1 MNLPLPRDCDA
12 DLVFSGSGTLF
23 PTHIGAWA
31 ALRTLGIQPARLGG
45 TSGGA
50 IVAAGIAVGRHPL
63 DLLHETQRAFA
74 EGLLAPAFPPRRLG
88 LSSNRRILGS
98 LRRILPGKL
107 GDTRIPLY
115 VWATDLERCEPVCF
129 SSIDTPNVPVAD
141 AVMASA
147 SIPLLFPAMTIGSH
161 KRLVDG
167 GLVVNYAHDR
177 FDGPT
182 ESDMA
187 RPTIGL
193 RFGDASVKTMP
204 VETIWDEGKAIVY
217 SWLKAANEQ
226 HLSRKHWSHTIT
238 LETAGNWLDFSP
250 DVQALYVAGFRSV
263 ARAYGR

>member
-1 MNLPLPRDCDA
+1 MNLPLPRDCEA

-31 ALRTLGIQPARLGG
+31 ALRTMGITPARLGG

-63 DLLHETQRAFA
+63 DLLHETEAAFKD
-74 EGLLAPAFPPRRLG
+74 GLLAPAFPPRRLG
-88 LSSNRRILGS
+88 LFSNRRILGH
-98 LRRILPGKL
+98 LRRILPGRL
-107 GDTRIPLY
+107 GDCRVPLS
-115 VWATDLERCEPVCF
+115 VWCTDLERCEPVCY
-129 SSIDTPNVPVAD
+129 STLDTPDVPVAD

-147 SIPLLFPAMTIGSH
+147 SIPLLFPAYRIGRRR
-161 KRLVDG
+161 RLVDG

-193 RFGDASVKTMP
+193 RFGDASVKEMT
-204 VETIWDEGKAIVY
+204 VDTVFDEGKALVY
-217 SWLKAANEQ
+217 TWLKAANEQ
-226 HLSRKHWSHTIT
+226 HISRKHWYHTIS

-250 DVQALYVAGFRSV
+250 DVRELYEAGFRSV